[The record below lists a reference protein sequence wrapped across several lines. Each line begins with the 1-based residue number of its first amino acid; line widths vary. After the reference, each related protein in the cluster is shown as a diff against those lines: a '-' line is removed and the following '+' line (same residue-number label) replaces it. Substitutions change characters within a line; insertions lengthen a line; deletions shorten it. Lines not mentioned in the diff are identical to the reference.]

1 MDSYLILQ
9 EVLAMRNKSKYQELV
24 KEFPHLFTEE
34 GLKVIT
40 DENEIAEFEKKEK
53 EAGRNTE
60 IGVVYE
66 SPWRYMLRDLV
77 KTDSGKM
84 FGYERVVPVRTG
96 GAAVLPMYND
106 QVLLI
111 RQYRHP
117 VQGWRWEIPR
127 GFGTEGATAE
137 KNAAKE
143 LFEEAGISENEA
155 SFERL
160 GSLNTDSGLTSDE
173 VSLFVAKISALNI
186 SLLNKEDSEVI
197 SHVRLF
203 GMAEIRDMVAAGE
216 IKDSFT
222 LSALGIW
229 MLQKT

>member
-1 MDSYLILQ
+1 MKN
-9 EVLAMRNKSKYQELV
+9 MSKYQELV
-24 KEFPHLFTEE
+24 REFPHLFTEE
-34 GLKVIT
+34 GLKAIT
-40 DENEIAEFEKKEK
+40 DESEIAEFEKDT
-53 EAGRNTE
+53 GRE
-60 IGVVYE
+60 IGIAYE
-66 SPWRYMLRDLV
+66 SPWRYMLVDLV
-77 KTDSGKM
+77 KTDSGKS
-84 FGYERVVPVRTG
+84 FAYERVVPVRTG
-96 GAAVLPMYND
+96 GAAVLPVYND

-127 GFGTEGATAE
+127 GFGTEGASAE
-137 KNAAKE
+137 KNASKE

-173 VSLFVAKISALNI
+173 VSLFVAKINTLKI
-186 SLLNKEDSEVI
+186 SLLHKEDSEVI
-197 SHVRLF
+197 SHIRLF
-203 GMAEIRDMVAAGE
+203 SLAEISKMIASGE

-229 MLQKT
+229 MLQKEA